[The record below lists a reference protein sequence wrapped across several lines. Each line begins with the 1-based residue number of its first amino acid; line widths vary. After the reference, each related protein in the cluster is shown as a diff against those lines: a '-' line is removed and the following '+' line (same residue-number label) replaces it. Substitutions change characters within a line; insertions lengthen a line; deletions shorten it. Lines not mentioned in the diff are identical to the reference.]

1 MKTGIRLR
9 HIAAVAAVLLAL
21 VLFVFTAAACG
32 DDPVVN
38 NLGKPIEG
46 WSDDWGSDDWGDGY
60 KPPSFDP
67 EDYNKIDWTEKYGAF
82 TEGGIEATKGNEYI
96 PFYPGNGAHIY
107 QAECAELLGSA
118 NTTEG
123 GYYVG
128 SLDNSSVTFRFES
141 EFTGTALVVAALA
154 VNPSMP
160 AGLPF
165 NQQYSMYSN
174 DARIDTSDCWILGTD
189 GWWTFKENAIGEI
202 SLVEGEVNTVE
213 FFSGFS
219 SSNLD
224 YIKIVPTKDD
234 AAKYPPAPE
243 KYMRTFDINER
254 IEAENTDFANAR
266 IETNTV
272 STGVALSWTSFDTT
286 IEFIVRNSLDVD
298 VTRTLR
304 MFAATGEGG
313 GDSGELSPLMAERMT
328 LTVGGE
334 PVTLE
339 GDLPMTPGGDWYNTY
354 MNIDIAEVTLKANS
368 DTMIKFTLSDRI
380 NIDYFEL
387 VGEQILTGITVSG
400 QKTAYLVGSSVSDG
414 DLTVTANYDHGES
427 KTLEWGEY
435 TVSPDSFETE
445 SEAQTVT
452 VTYTEGGVTRTA
464 EYDVVVTDTV
474 LETPSSI
481 SLSEIVCDT
490 EYLEGEKFVM
500 TSATVRGDYGA
511 GLQAIEKEDYSLSYS
526 LSENDGY
533 AAELTLPM
541 LDVRQALQQEVTVY
555 IRATYN
561 ADPSLTATAE
571 ARVTVYDEAQYNI
584 MNTYLPYDEANV
596 EGMFGD
602 KFPTFLPANGVYK
615 YEAERAVLGGIATNH
630 GNYVGDLRHDNE
642 KGDATVTFT
651 FDSAADENV
660 TVLLVMSLAIN
671 PSFVPAGG
679 DGAYFVYS
687 ELPGNKVTVNGVD
700 VVTDGMV
707 KDTNSWTT
715 YAESAVAEITVKPGA
730 NTILLTF
737 AADATNL
744 DYIKLVPTKTD
755 AAAGEPNA
763 DVYTP
768 VFDAADRI
776 EAELAHYVNAR
787 PEVGGDRTNLGWTSF
802 DTTIEFIVRNSL
814 DVDVTRTL
822 RMFAATGEGGG
833 DSGELSPLMAE
844 RMTLTVGGEP
854 VTLEGDLPM
863 TPGGDWYN
871 TYMNIDIAEV
881 TLKANS
887 DTMIK
892 FTLSD
897 RINIDYFEL
906 VGEQILTG
914 ITVSGQKT
922 AYLVGSSVSDG
933 DLTVTANYDHG
944 ESKTLEWGEYTVS
957 PDSFETES
965 EAQTVTVTYTEGG
978 VTRTAEYDVVVT
990 DTVLETPSSISLS
1003 EIVCDTEYLEGEKFV
1018 MTSATVRGD
1027 YGAGLQAIEKED
1039 YSLSYSL
1046 SENDGYAAEL
1056 TLPMLDVRQALQQEV
1071 TVYIRATY
1079 NADPSLTATAE
1090 ARVTVYDEA
1099 QYNIMNTYLPYD
1111 EANVEGMFG
1120 DKFIDFRAADGVH
1133 LYEAERGVLGG
1144 IATNMGNYVGDLR
1157 HDNEKGDAT
1166 VTFTINSVEESDVT
1180 VLLVASLSV
1189 NPGFVPESGDSVYF
1203 PFSEL
1208 PGNKITV
1215 NGVDVVTDGMVKD
1228 TNDWNVFA
1236 EGAIAEITLKPGEN
1250 TIVFTFAADATT
1262 NLDYIKLV
1270 PTKTDAAAGVPD
1282 PDRYVPV
1289 FAADDRVEVESTHYV
1304 NARPEVGDDRTN
1316 LGWTSKDT
1324 VVEFFVENDTD
1335 APVTKTLVMHAA
1347 AGLGDATSGD
1357 LSPNMAERL
1366 TLTVDGKP
1374 VALSGLLPVTDEEG
1388 VAWYFVYM
1396 DMEIAEVTLEAN
1408 SKTLIR
1414 LTLSDQ
1420 INPDWFELRDVA

>member
-1 MKTGIRLR
+1 MKTRIKLK
-9 HIAAVAAVLLAL
+9 HIAAIAAILLAL

-32 DDPVVN
+32 DEVEPPS
-38 NLGKPIEG
+38 GTAIEG
-46 WSDDWGSDDWGDGY
+46 WSDDWGADDWGDGY

-82 TEGGIEATKGNEYI
+82 TEDGINATKGNEYI

-141 EFTGTALVVAALA
+141 EFTGTALVVAALS
-154 VNPSMP
+154 VNPDLQT
-160 AGLPF
+160 GLPF

-174 DARIDTSDCWILGTD
+174 GERIDTSDCWLKGTG
-189 GWWTFKENAIGEI
+189 GWTTFAENAVGEI
-202 SLVEGEVNTVE
+202 TLVKGENTVE
-213 FFSGFS
+213 FFSGLS
-219 SSNLD
+219 RTNLD
-224 YIKIVPTKDD
+224 YIKIVPTLAD
-234 AAKYPPAPE
+234 AEAYPPAPE
-243 KYMRTFDINER
+243 KYVQTFDINER

-387 VGEQILTGITVSG
+387 VGEQILTDIAVSG
-400 QKTAYLVGSSVSDG
+400 QKTAYLVGSSVSEG

-464 EYDVVVTDTV
+464 EYDVIVTDTV

-490 EYLEGEKFVM
+490 EYLEGEKFAM
-500 TSATVRGDYGA
+500 TSATVEGDYGDGWRA
-511 GLQAIEKEDYSLSYS
+511 LDEGDYTLSYS

-571 ARVTVYDEAQYNI
+571 ARVTVYDEAQYEI
-584 MNTYLPYDEANV
+584 GNTYLPYDEA
-596 EGMFGD
+596 D
-602 KFPTFLPANGVYK
+602 
-615 YEAERAVLGGIATNH
+615 
-630 GNYVGDLRHDNE
+630 
-642 KGDATVTFT
+642 
-651 FDSAADENV
+651 
-660 TVLLVMSLAIN
+660 
-671 PSFVPAGG
+671 
-679 DGAYFVYS
+679 
-687 ELPGNKVTVNGVD
+687 
-700 VVTDGMV
+700 
-707 KDTNSWTT
+707 
-715 YAESAVAEITVKPGA
+715 
-730 NTILLTF
+730 
-737 AADATNL
+737 
-744 DYIKLVPTKTD
+744 
-755 AAAGEPNA
+755 
-763 DVYTP
+763 
-768 VFDAADRI
+768 
-776 EAELAHYVNAR
+776 
-787 PEVGGDRTNLGWTSF
+787 
-802 DTTIEFIVRNSL
+802 
-814 DVDVTRTL
+814 
-822 RMFAATGEGGG
+822 
-833 DSGELSPLMAE
+833 
-844 RMTLTVGGEP
+844 
-854 VTLEGDLPM
+854 
-863 TPGGDWYN
+863 
-871 TYMNIDIAEV
+871 
-881 TLKANS
+881 
-887 DTMIK
+887 
-892 FTLSD
+892 
-897 RINIDYFEL
+897 
-906 VGEQILTG
+906 
-914 ITVSGQKT
+914 
-922 AYLVGSSVSDG
+922 
-933 DLTVTANYDHG
+933 
-944 ESKTLEWGEYTVS
+944 
-957 PDSFETES
+957 
-965 EAQTVTVTYTEGG
+965 
-978 VTRTAEYDVVVT
+978 
-990 DTVLETPSSISLS
+990 
-1003 EIVCDTEYLEGEKFV
+1003 
-1018 MTSATVRGD
+1018 
-1027 YGAGLQAIEKED
+1027 
-1039 YSLSYSL
+1039 
-1046 SENDGYAAEL
+1046 
-1056 TLPMLDVRQALQQEV
+1056 
-1071 TVYIRATY
+1071 
-1079 NADPSLTATAE
+1079 
-1090 ARVTVYDEA
+1090 
-1099 QYNIMNTYLPYD
+1099 
-1111 EANVEGMFG
+1111 VEGMFG

-1133 LYEAERGVLGG
+1133 LYEAERAVLGG

-1208 PGNKITV
+1208 SGNKITV

-1250 TIVFTFAADATT
+1250 TIVFTFAADAT

-1289 FAADDRVEVESTHYV
+1289 FAADDRVEVESTHYT

-1366 TLTVDGKP
+1366 TLTVNGKP

-1388 VAWYFVYM
+1388 VAWYYVYM